1 MKLQQQQIPRV
12 EAILN
17 SIEEKL
23 EQMELD
29 LHTVPLDLYRPPK
42 EDLLTL
48 KGMLKNLRYE
58 IEMVDYVNKRV
69 RIRNEEF
76 YGKVLDEFS
85 SEVLVEV
92 EGIEKD
98 NQLYFNKSEV
108 EIVDE

>member
-1 MKLQQQQIPRV
+1 MKLRQQQIPRV

-17 SIEEKL
+17 SIEEKI

-29 LHTVPLDLYRPPK
+29 LYGVPK

-58 IEMVDYVNKRV
+58 IEMVDYLNKRV

-76 YGKVLDEFS
+76 YGKVLREFS

-92 EGIEKD
+92 ENIAKD

>member
-17 SIEEKL
+17 SIEEKI

-29 LHTVPLDLYRPPK
+29 LYGVPE

-58 IEMVDYVNKRV
+58 IGMVDYLNKRV

-92 EGIEKD
+92 EGIAKD

>member
-17 SIEEKL
+17 SIEEKI

-29 LHTVPLDLYRPPK
+29 LYGVPE

-58 IEMVDYVNKRV
+58 IGMVDYLNKRV

>member
-1 MKLQQQQIPRV
+1 MKLRQQQIPRV

-17 SIEEKL
+17 SIEEKI

-29 LHTVPLDLYRPPK
+29 LYGVPK

-58 IEMVDYVNKRV
+58 IGMVDYLNKRV

-92 EGIEKD
+92 EDIAKD

>member
-1 MKLQQQQIPRV
+1 MKLKQQQIPRV

-17 SIEEKL
+17 SIEEKI

-29 LHTVPLDLYRPPK
+29 LYGVPK
-42 EDLLTL
+42 KDLLTL
-48 KGMLKNLRYE
+48 KGMLKNLRDE
-58 IEMVDYVNKRV
+58 IGMVDYLNKRV

>member
-17 SIEEKL
+17 SIEEKI

-29 LHTVPLDLYRPPK
+29 LYGVPK

-58 IEMVDYVNKRV
+58 IEMVDYLNKRV

-92 EGIEKD
+92 EGIAKD

>member
-1 MKLQQQQIPRV
+1 MI
-12 EAILN
+12 
-17 SIEEKL
+17 
-23 EQMELD
+23 
-29 LHTVPLDLYRPPK
+29 
-42 EDLLTL
+42 
-48 KGMLKNLRYE
+48 
-58 IEMVDYVNKRV
+58 DYLNKRV

>member
-17 SIEEKL
+17 SIEEKI

-29 LHTVPLDLYRPPK
+29 LYGVPQ

-58 IEMVDYVNKRV
+58 IGMVDYLNKRV

>member
-17 SIEEKL
+17 SIEEKI

-29 LHTVPLDLYRPPK
+29 LYGVPE

-48 KGMLKNLRYE
+48 KGMIKNLRYE
-58 IEMVDYVNKRV
+58 IGMVDYLNKRV

>member
-1 MKLQQQQIPRV
+1 MKLRQQQITKI
-12 EAILN
+12 ESILN
-17 SIEEKL
+17 SIEEKI

-29 LHTVPLDLYRPPK
+29 LYGVPE

-58 IEMVDYVNKRV
+58 IGMVDYLNKRV
-69 RIRNEEF
+69 RIIGQEF

-92 EGIEKD
+92 EDIAKD